1 LNAEKITVNQTLKK
15 IQNFTD
21 FQPFLFH
28 FIILFCSCWMWCD
41 ETGDVDGDKEG
52 EKREIYFCLS
62 GWVEHHF

>member
-1 LNAEKITVNQTLKK
+1 LNAEKITVNQTLKN
-15 IQNFTD
+15 IQNFAKL
-21 FQPFLFH
+21 QQIINHILLFS
-28 FIILFCSCWMWCD
+28 SCWMWCD